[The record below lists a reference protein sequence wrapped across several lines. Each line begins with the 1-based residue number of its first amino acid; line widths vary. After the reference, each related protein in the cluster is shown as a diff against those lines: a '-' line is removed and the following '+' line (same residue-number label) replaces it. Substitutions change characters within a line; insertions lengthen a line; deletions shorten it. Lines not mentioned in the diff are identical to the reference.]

1 MERNIEG
8 AGGEGHRRVVHA
20 QPHER
25 RWNWRLGFGL
35 AIVYAWVW
43 IGLYFMALALG
54 AMADCFG
61 AQPCANLQH
70 QGMVDGNNWGEL
82 FAACTLVASGLAV
95 AAAEG
100 RRRVAAALVVFSAA
114 VAVITFS
121 QPNDEVGMRGT
132 GVMVVVLLPLFVM
145 AASRSWSIGR
155 ISLPP
160 IFAQRRPGPADQTP
174 GSDAGTYHRS

>member
-1 MERNIEG
+1 MERSIEA
-8 AGGEGHRRVVHA
+8 AGDEGHRRIVHA
-20 QPHER
+20 QPHQR
-25 RWNWRLGFGL
+25 HWTWRLGFGL

-82 FAACTLVASGLAV
+82 FAACTLVTSVLGV

-100 RRRVAAALVVFSAA
+100 RRRAAAALVVFSAA

-132 GVMVVVLLPLFVM
+132 GVMLVVLLPLAVL
-145 AASRSWSIGR
+145 AASRLWSIGR

-160 IFAQRRPGPADQTP
+160 ILAQREPGRAEQTP
-174 GSDAGTYHRS
+174 GSDARTYHRS